1 MKGRA
6 TEIQTARLCLRAVSD
21 CDRDNLIALLTNHEV
36 RKTFMVPELK
46 TTSKQMQMFEVLKE
60 MSHWSGVRKTVNPPC
75 EKFHREDFLCW
86 CGTKPHITHYTQTV
100 YRSALLYSFDKLEFT

>member
-75 EKFHREDFLCW
+75 EKFHREDFCA
-86 CGTKPHITHYTQTV
+86 GTAAPKV
-100 YRSALLYSFDKLEFT
+100 LLYKGSCHASSVTEG